1 MNETRGTPPAV
12 WVLGI
17 AAIAIGLVLSNPVVV
32 VASSLYLG
40 TAAVAEVWVRLGLKE
55 LTYSR
60 RLSARRVFP
69 GEEVRVEFIV
79 ENRKR
84 LPLPWVVVE
93 DEFPQDLRITGV
105 PVGPHYL
112 PQRVRVVNLFSLR
125 WWQRARRVAA
135 ITPPSRGLY
144 RFGPTRLVCGDPLGL
159 AQSERT
165 MEGKAAGDDLLIVYP
180 EVRSV
185 TGKDAQPRALPSGR
199 RARQKANLAEP
210 NEFFGLREYVPGDP
224 LKYIDWKSTART
236 GRLHT
241 RILSPMPSD
250 RSWVVVNLA
259 TVEGTFFRTD
269 AVLAEGMISTAGSL
283 ALDLLAKGHQVGVL
297 ANSFAKEWGLYLKV
311 PLSASP
317 AQAALILEG
326 LARLDIFPT
335 MRLAEVLR
343 RELSPGQMDSHLWL
357 VSSKASP
364 ALEEAIDY
372 ARVSG
377 YRISLVPV
385 ERGEEQTDGCT
396 DESPRAAYT
405 HH

>member
-1 MNETRGTPPAV
+1 MNETRGTPTAV

-17 AAIAIGLVLSNPVVV
+17 VAIAIGLARSNPVVV

-40 TAAVAEVWVRLGLKE
+40 MAAVAEVWVRLGLKE

-69 GEEVRVEFIV
+69 GEDVRVEFVV

-84 LPLPWVVVE
+84 LPRPWVVVE
-93 DEFPQDLRITGV
+93 DEFPEALSITGV
-105 PVGPHYL
+105 PVGAHYL
-112 PQRVRVVNLFSLR
+112 PRRVRVVNLFSLR
-125 WWQRARRVAA
+125 WWQRARRVAT
-135 ITPPSRGLY
+135 ITPPARGVY
-144 RFGPTRLVCGDPLGL
+144 RLGPTRLACGDPLGL

-180 EVRSV
+180 EVRSA
-185 TGKDAQPRALPSGR
+185 TGKEAQPRSLPSGR
-199 RARQKANLAEP
+199 RARQKANLADP
-210 NEFFGLREYVPGDP
+210 SEFLGLREYVPGDP
-224 LKYIDWKSTART
+224 FKHIDWKSTART

-241 RILSPMPSD
+241 RVLSPMPSG

-259 TVEGTFFRTD
+259 TTEAAFFRTD
-269 AVLAEGMISTAGSL
+269 AVLAEAIISASGSL

-343 RELSPGQMDSHLWL
+343 RELSPGQMDCHLWL
-357 VSSKASP
+357 VSPKASP
-364 ALEEAIDY
+364 ALEDAIDY

-377 YRISLVPV
+377 YSTSLVTV
-385 ERGEEQTDGCT
+385 ERGEEQADACT
-396 DESPRAAYT
+396 DENPRTAYT